1 MATQQVNR
9 LRRKEQNLIWD
20 LLQKTNVVS
29 HDGWLPVS
37 EECFNAN
44 PDMVPRP
51 GYKWSAASFSTYAM
65 YMLKFTVNATN
76 VNHLLQEEGYMF
88 NVNNRRPPE
97 PAPVPAPTAA
107 NPETLPD
114 RLFEHVDTVYERVGT
129 LHDEVTWLRNKL
141 DRYFTKMDTKVDNL
155 ATKNLVS
162 GHHQVTTHYLQTL
175 MDKMVANLN
184 ELAVMIS
191 DYRKDH
197 DHIVKYLTD
206 NTSFQPHAPRE
217 NGAGN

>member
-97 PAPVPAPTAA
+97 PAPALPAPVSAVS
-107 NPETLPD
+107 PD
-114 RLFEHVDTVYERVGT
+114 LLLNVSREIHEYVGAVYSEVGVLSKRVSKKF
-129 LHDEVTWLRNKL
+129 DQL
-141 DRYFTKMDTKVDNL
+141 DAKVDNL

-162 GHHQVTTHYLQTL
+162 GHHQLTSHYMQTL

-206 NTSFQPHAPRE
+206 NTSFQPHVPRE